1 MNAAPS
7 RAHWNVEPG
16 SLEVNEKLAVLLLL
30 CSGGPELMFVW
41 GGMVSGGGGGGG
53 GVGDGGGG
61 DGGRQDE
68 VATESSARA
77 ELLPARST
85 ASTPIRYSEPQ
96 CSPVNRCA
104 VARVEPANAPS
115 R

>member
-16 SLEVNEKLAVLLLL
+16 SSEVNVKVADLLLL

-41 GGMVSGGGGGGG
+41 GGI
-53 GVGDGGGG
+53 GVVEAAAVVAAGRRGRRGRRQARKKCDGEL
-61 DGGRQDE
+61 R
-68 VATESSARA
+68 AR
-77 ELLPARST
+77 RT
-85 ASTPIRYSEPQ
+85 
-96 CSPVNRCA
+96 
-104 VARVEPANAPS
+104 VAREVDGLDPDPVERAAEQPGEQVRVAGVDRTNAPS